1 MRVWQYKIYLVR
13 HLGLPLDEIA
23 QISIRDFQAM
33 ITEVD
38 YQRRLEQYPILRTLG
53 QVVCALVNDKIHKYK
68 PADFVGEEPKQEE
81 VKTMVTKDKYEITLG
96 DAQVYNLAILNVN
109 MMEAVEEEF
118 DKSWSELFANTR
130 VKVIKSMLWQMLLPN
145 YPTMSKDQL
154 GKLIT
159 TKVLPALVEIIADMS
174 K

>member
-1 MRVWQYKIYLVR
+1 
-13 HLGLPLDEIA
+13 
-23 QISIRDFQAM
+23 
-33 ITEVD
+33 
-38 YQRRLEQYPILRTLG
+38 
-53 QVVCALVNDKIHKYK
+53 
-68 PADFVGEEPKQEE
+68 EEPKQEE